1 MAFTHSLIY
10 TTSVTIFSQN
20 IYFQLWLVTV
30 LYFIGGE
37 NRRWRFFFR
46 KGMSVLGRD
55 EEESGGGGGDG
66 GGGGGVELRGL
77 VGK

>member
-1 MAFTHSLIY
+1 MA
-10 TTSVTIFSQN
+10 V
-20 IYFQLWLVTV
+20 
-30 LYFIGGE
+30 
-37 NRRWRFFFR
+37 FFR

-66 GGGGGVELRGL
+66 GGGGVELRGL

>member
-1 MAFTHSLIY
+1 MA
-10 TTSVTIFSQN
+10 V
-20 IYFQLWLVTV
+20 
-30 LYFIGGE
+30 
-37 NRRWRFFFR
+37 FFR

>member
-1 MAFTHSLIY
+1 MG
-10 TTSVTIFSQN
+10 
-20 IYFQLWLVTV
+20 
-30 LYFIGGE
+30 IGDGG
-37 NRRWRFFFR
+37 FFLR

-55 EEESGGGGGDG
+55 EEESGGGGGVGG